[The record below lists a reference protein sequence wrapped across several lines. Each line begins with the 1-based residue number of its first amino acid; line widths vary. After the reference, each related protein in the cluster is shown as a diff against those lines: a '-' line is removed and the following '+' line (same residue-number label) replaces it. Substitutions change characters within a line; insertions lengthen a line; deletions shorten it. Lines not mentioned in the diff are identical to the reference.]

1 MASTLTSYRP
11 LEHLPPSG
19 RPQERAF
26 APTSTMDPNPQLTTV
41 GDGKPRS
48 SLATTAVSSTLH
60 HSASMPQLPALSS
73 LASIAAGGDS
83 HPLRQF
89 TAGTSKGLNFA
100 TSSPSATSVGG
111 AGLGNSPS
119 RVRATRDG
127 RKYHDNWQSG
137 SRTSRPSVHNSLS
150 LTAQSPAI
158 PSLSRLKRGSDL
170 PIPTQ
175 DSNLSISYRT
185 LHRIASMA
193 TMSNNDRDMAQPIC
207 QNCTTST
214 TPLWRRDEIGS
225 VLCNACGLFLKLH
238 GRPRPI
244 SLKTDVIKSRNRV
257 KTSGPGQGQKKKS
270 LFDASNG
277 LGDARSQANTPPPTG
292 LGGHR
297 RTSHKSQNGHSDGS
311 NSPISRTGTPSMYG
325 NRMAP
330 FNGTDLTDHQLHSPS
345 LPQMHIRASSPGR
358 SESSINGDRHLDVP
372 QTYEQLLAA
381 NASLKT
387 RVSELDLI
395 NELFRGRVTQLEQD
409 EANARRGEEM
419 KRDSER
425 TLRQHLEESQ
435 RRENQL
441 KRRLDDL
448 EREVAEMNDGN
459 EARHKKIRLDVGV
472 EDSEVSTPAS
482 ATT

>member
-1 MASTLTSYRP
+1 
-11 LEHLPPSG
+11 
-19 RPQERAF
+19 
-26 APTSTMDPNPQLTTV
+26 
-41 GDGKPRS
+41 
-48 SLATTAVSSTLH
+48 
-60 HSASMPQLPALSS
+60 
-73 LASIAAGGDS
+73 
-83 HPLRQF
+83 
-89 TAGTSKGLNFA
+89 
-100 TSSPSATSVGG
+100 
-111 AGLGNSPS
+111 
-119 RVRATRDG
+119 
-127 RKYHDNWQSG
+127 
-137 SRTSRPSVHNSLS
+137 
-150 LTAQSPAI
+150 
-158 PSLSRLKRGSDL
+158 
-170 PIPTQ
+170 
-175 DSNLSISYRT
+175 
-185 LHRIASMA
+185 MA

-277 LGDARSQANTPPPTG
+277 LGDARSQANTPPPG

-330 FNGTDLTDHQLHSPS
+330 FNGSELTDHQLHSPS
-345 LPQMHIRASSPGR
+345 LPQMHLRASSPGR

-459 EARHKKIRLDVGV
+459 ESRHKKIRLDVPV

-482 ATT
+482 AT

>member
-11 LEHLPPSG
+11 IEHLPPSG
-19 RPQERAF
+19 HAQERAF
-26 APTSTMDPNPQLTTV
+26 APASTMDSNPQLTNA

-48 SLATTAVSSTLH
+48 TSAATASVPATLH

-73 LASIAAGGDS
+73 LASIAAAGDS

-111 AGLGNSPS
+111 AGLGNSP
-119 RVRATRDG
+119 
-127 RKYHDNWQSG
+127 
-137 SRTSRPSVHNSLS
+137 
-150 LTAQSPAI
+150 
-158 PSLSRLKRGSDL
+158 
-170 PIPTQ
+170 
-175 DSNLSISYRT
+175 
-185 LHRIASMA
+185 
-193 TMSNNDRDMAQPIC
+193 PIC

-292 LGGHR
+292 LSGHR

-330 FNGTDLTDHQLHSPS
+330 FNGTELTDHQLHSPS
-345 LPQMHIRASSPGR
+345 LPQMHLRASSPGR
-358 SESSINGDRHLDVP
+358 SESSVNGDRHLDVP

-448 EREVAEMNDGN
+448 EREVAEMNEGN

-482 ATT
+482 AT